1 MKTKIYHGSLNEITN
16 FKGRIWC
23 SSDIRFANEAILM
36 QDNFEHDFSVN
47 GDFGH
52 IYFTEVNNED
62 IIETDDLTEIE
73 SAEILKNNSGEIF
86 KASEE
91 TEQPTWFIIREAS
104 KYTWCEIE

>member
-52 IYFTEVNNED
+52 IYFTPLGNV
-62 IIETDDLTEIE
+62 IYTY
-73 SAEILKNNSGEIF
+73 SF
-86 KASEE
+86 FASDSIS
-91 TEQPTWFIIREAS
+91 FAIG
-104 KYTWCEIE
+104 KY